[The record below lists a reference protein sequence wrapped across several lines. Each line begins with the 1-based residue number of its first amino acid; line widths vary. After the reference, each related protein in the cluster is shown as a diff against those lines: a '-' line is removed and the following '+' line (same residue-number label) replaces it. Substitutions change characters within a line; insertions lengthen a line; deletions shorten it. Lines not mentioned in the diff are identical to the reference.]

1 VLFRSPNFRQLEQF
15 IDAMGI
21 ESVTKALRLT
31 LLFIDFSTLKTV
43 TDSHGRAY
51 GDDVLR
57 HVTRPTISALQPADI
72 LFKYGNDAFVA
83 LMHDSGIEAA
93 RRAAN
98 AIQQN
103 VRANPLRSK
112 AGSLIEVSVAVSIVT
127 APDDGRSLANLLTV
141 ARRRAAGTTTDQD
154 GLTVH

>member
-1 VLFRSPNFRQLEQF
+1 
-15 IDAMGI
+15 
-21 ESVTKALRLT
+21 
-31 LLFIDFSTLKTV
+31 
-43 TDSHGRAY
+43 
-51 GDDVLR
+51 
-57 HVTRPTISALQPADI
+57 
-72 LFKYGNDAFVA
+72 
-83 LMHDSGIEAA
+83 MHDSGIEAA